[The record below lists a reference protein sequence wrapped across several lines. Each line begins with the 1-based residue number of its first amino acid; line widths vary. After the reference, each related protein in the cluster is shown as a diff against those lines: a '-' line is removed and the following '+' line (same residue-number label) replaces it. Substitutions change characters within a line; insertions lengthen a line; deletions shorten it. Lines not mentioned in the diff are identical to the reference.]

1 MSTQR
6 GGGGLGRRGQNPAR
20 GPRGVGGC
28 FLGMGTAFRW
38 CIRKRTW
45 MDMRGSHSR
54 GSATNRCLT
63 CLFLLLILSKGLKG
77 KGSWCG
83 RGSAGLMSG
92 ANTEPFPQREG
103 GAGSSLVLS
112 QSPWGGGGV
121 QVEGE
126 GAVRWGGRAVAG
138 ERVRRTSGPPTCSG
152 RVSSGPPSW
161 LGSQQFHSPD
171 WALTRMKLSKTH
183 TLSLQSRHSQN
194 RWAGARGPAGPAP
207 LRSPAKRASSPS
219 VLGGT

>member
-20 GPRGVGGC
+20 GPRSVGGC
-28 FLGMGTAFRW
+28 FPGMGTAFRW

-112 QSPWGGGGV
+112 QSPWGGGGCRLKGRGLCG
-121 QVEGE
+121 GE
-126 GAVRWGGRAVAG
+126 GGPWLGRGCAVLQVLLLAVAESPRG
-138 ERVRRTSGPPTCSG
+138 LHPGWVLSSSIAQIG
-152 RVSSGPPSW
+152 R
-161 LGSQQFHSPD
+161 
-171 WALTRMKLSKTH
+171 
-183 TLSLQSRHSQN
+183 
-194 RWAGARGPAGPAP
+194 
-207 LRSPAKRASSPS
+207 
-219 VLGGT
+219 